1 MLPVAVTAVK
11 STSFAE
17 KAETE
22 KQGTGSPSVFQ
33 EICSKIELFSFKR
46 GTYICFSDFNCC
58 MDF

>member
-11 STSFAE
+11 STSF
-17 KAETE
+17 AETE

-46 GTYICFSDFNCC
+46 GTCIDFSDFNYC